1 MIAVMVMVMIMI
13 IIMIIAGNSITNLK
27 LAFSEKTKC
36 ALQFVFLSLY
46 LSLVIS
52 TFANELWLLTKNGFC
67 LDF

>member
-1 MIAVMVMVMIMI
+1 MVMIMVMVMIMI
-13 IIMIIAGNSITNLK
+13 IIMIIAGNSITVLK
-27 LAFSEKTKC
+27 LAFSEKTKST
-36 ALQFVFLSLY
+36 LQFVFLSLY